1 MVDNKT
7 LEILWKGLK
16 FNLIASL
23 SKCFA
28 AEMGGAPDAKTIHS
42 NQKETVQVVLWNKT
56 CDVQII

>member
-1 MVDNKT
+1 M

-16 FNLIASL
+16 FNLLASL